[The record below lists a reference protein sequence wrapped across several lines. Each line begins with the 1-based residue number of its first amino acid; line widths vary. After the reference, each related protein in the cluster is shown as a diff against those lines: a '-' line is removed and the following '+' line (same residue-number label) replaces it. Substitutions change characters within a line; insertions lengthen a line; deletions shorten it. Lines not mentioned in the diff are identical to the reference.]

1 VPRAVAVLFVATLCP
16 LILAAPVALVS
27 GLSAAAR
34 RGIVVKNGGV
44 LERLTRCTAVLLD
57 KTGVAAAGFLPA
69 VWGALLQRGHR
80 HGRHPQRAAALRP
93 VAAAA
98 SLASADAA
106 LTQRFRAEHQFIR
119 GDIEQLRTAADVLTT
134 DPRAVRAAMARVRR
148 VHALLTGEIWA
159 HESAEESDLYPA
171 LDRLLGG
178 ADPTA
183 TISRAHAE
191 IAYKIA
197 RLGRLIA
204 DIGDRVPGEADVAD
218 LRGTLYSLHAILRL
232 YTMQKDEA
240 YLSLGDDVETV
251 GGGRP

>member
-1 VPRAVAVLFVATLCP
+1 VPRAVAVLVVAMPCP

-44 LERLTRCTAVLLD
+44 LERLARCTTVLLD
-57 KTGVAAAGFLPA
+57 KTGVAAAGFL
-69 VWGALLQRGHR
+69 
-80 HGRHPQRAAALRP
+80 
-93 VAAAA
+93 
-98 SLASADAA
+98 
-106 LTQRFRAEHQFIR
+106 IR
-119 GDIEQLRTAADVLTT
+119 GDIEQLRTAADALTT
-134 DPRAVRAAMARVRR
+134 DSRAAMARIRQ

-183 TISRAHAE
+183 TMSRAHAE
-191 IAYKIA
+191 IAYEIA
-197 RLGRLIA
+197 RLGRLTA
-204 DIGDRVPGEADVAD
+204 DIGDRVPGERDVAD
-218 LRGTLYSLHAILRL
+218 LRGTLYGLHAILRL
-232 YTMQKDEA
+232 YTMQEDEA
-240 YLSLGDDVETV
+240 YLSLDDDVETI